1 MVAVA
6 DTTAQRLEMTDPEI
20 ENSSVVRCIL
30 KILVDHHDLF
40 QLNTARCINVLA
52 FFQKYEMT
60 REINT
65 VRAGLKTVYP
75 NQRPTPFQAFVLAAQ
90 LEDHAVCQRIIQ
102 SSWSGRLIGGSWL
115 GRWGHPSA
123 KNDKDL
129 LKGDPN
135 GRIFDFATIS
145 EYQPSLLPRHVLWAS
160 LRASGVAQEQRFAD
174 DVTRSQL
181 MAVEYT
187 RLMKLRGMPFL
198 CLVSTKPIGQELV
211 ANQTEH
217 EAKRRRE
224 RERER
229 ERSTSST
236 P

>member
-1 MVAVA
+1 MYPE
-6 DTTAQRLEMTDPEI
+6 DTGRPSRLVPAQHSTMHQRTRVFPEI
-20 ENSSVVRCIL
+20 RNDACDQHCPSRTQNGLSGSE
-30 KILVDHHDLF
+30 
-40 QLNTARCINVLA
+40 TA
-52 FFQKYEMT
+52 
-60 REINT
+60 
-65 VRAGLKTVYP
+65 
-75 NQRPTPFQAFVLAAQ
+75 FQAFVLAAQ

-115 GRWGHPSA
+115 VRWGHPSA

-129 LKGDPN
+129 FGRGDPN

-145 EYQPSLLPRHVLWAS
+145 EYQLSLLPRHVLWAL

-211 ANQTEH
+211 ANQTED
-217 EAKRRRE
+217 EAKR
-224 RERER
+224 
-229 ERSTSST
+229 
-236 P
+236 